1 MKFTMF
7 TRCSDMSGNEYKV
20 AVNRDN
26 VLYAE
31 EDGKG
36 SIIWLSR
43 GGDILPLP
51 IVEDFATVQS
61 RLNTIA
67 E

>member
-1 MKFTMF
+1 
-7 TRCSDMSGNEYKV
+7 MSGNEHKV

-61 RLNTIA
+61 WLNTIA

>member
-7 TRCSDMSGNEYKV
+7 TRCENMSRNEHKV

-26 VLYAE
+26 VLYVE

-36 SIIWLSR
+36 SIIWVSR
-43 GGDILPLP
+43 GGDILPLLV
-51 IVEDFATVQS
+51 VEDFATVQS

>member
-7 TRCSDMSGNEYKV
+7 TRCADMSGEHKV

-36 SIIWLSR
+36 SIIWLGR

-51 IVEDFATVQS
+51 VVEDFATVQS
-61 RLNTIA
+61 RLNTVA